1 VALRIELTPHGTD
14 SVCSIRIAERGTT
27 LRHLRANFHIS
38 DNLRNLRRARYLILA
53 VWLAA

>member
-1 VALRIELTPHGTD
+1 MALRIELTPHGTD